1 MPQLNLKLAGGY
13 ALLLLAVM
21 VLAALLPA
29 EAPQALTNNTSAAAT
44 PERSRSM
51 SLPANYRET
60 FAHYLTVERI
70 DGTTRHLY
78 INPHALQT
86 MQTGQPLPEGTQLII
101 EAYDTTDT
109 PTDDTLFPFI
119 HMSEKRDNWPREEIA
134 ASVTLNGWNFDTFEA
149 DTSQHSDENR
159 SNCFTCHDTSAFDT
173 DFVFSRPFIDR
184 YQRTGETE
192 RIYCNRAD
200 RLPCF

>member
-1 MPQLNLKLAGGY
+1 MPQFNLKLAGGY
-13 ALLLLAVM
+13 AALLIAVM

-29 EAPQALTNNTSAAAT
+29 ET
-44 PERSRSM
+44 PGRSSSM
-51 SLPANYRET
+51 TLPETYRET

-78 INPHALQT
+78 INQHALNT
-86 MQTGQPLPEGTQLII
+86 MQAGQPLPEGTQLII
-101 EAYDTTDT
+101 EAYDTTGT

-134 ASVTLNGWNFDTFEA
+134 ASVTLNNWNFETFEA
-149 DTSQHSDENR
+149 DTRRPSDENR

-173 DFVFSRPFIDR
+173 DFVFSRPFIER
-184 YQRTGETE
+184 YRQTGETQ